1 MADEEFKDSK
11 EDTFCVGKRRI
22 TNIIVLSRN
31 VE

>member
-11 EDTFCVGKRRI
+11 EDVSHVGKRRI

-31 VE
+31 VK